1 MNSGFRASPEW
12 FLYDFYKEVMRDAES
27 ETRRLKPECGSEK
40 PEEGFEPF
48 ITKPVVA
55 ERMDV
60 EIRTVTR
67 LMRRGVLRYYKVGP
81 MVRFKWS
88 EVEGDLREHFHVCF
102 DPRRAGPL
110 TREVRSSKPE
120 VRRGCL

>member
-1 MNSGFRASPEW
+1 MPGRC
-12 FLYDFYKEVMRDAES
+12 L
-27 ETRRLKPECGSEK
+27 K
-40 PEEGFEPF
+40 PEEGFEPY

-88 EVEGDLREHFHVCF
+88 EVESDLREHFHVSF
-102 DPRRAGPL
+102 GPERPAGAGKPNSGTWYPRRV
-110 TREVRSSKPE
+110 E
-120 VRRGCL
+120 

>member
-1 MNSGFRASPEW
+1 MTSADSRVRG
-12 FLYDFYKEVMRDAES
+12 AECRGPGRNPA
-27 ETRRLKPECGSEK
+27 EGAEAARGKPNRK

-48 ITKPVVA
+48 VTKLRVA
-55 ERMDV
+55 ERMEV

-88 EVEGDLREHFHVCF
+88 EVESDLRDHFHVCF
-102 DPRRAGPL
+102 DPRRPSPQ
-110 TREVRSSKPE
+110 TQYP
-120 VRRGCL
+120 RRAE

>member
-1 MNSGFRASPEW
+1 MNAKSGIRYPTT
-12 FLYDFYKEVMRDAES
+12 DA
-27 ETRRLKPECGSEK
+27 GSAK
-40 PEEGFEPF
+40 PEERFEPF
-48 ITKPVVA
+48 ITKPMVA

-88 EVEGDLREHFHVCF
+88 EVESDLREHFHVCF
-102 DPRRAGPL
+102 DPRRPNARMQYP
-110 TREVRSSKPE
+110 
-120 VRRGCL
+120 RRGDGEKLKAEMGRTGGGR

>member
-1 MNSGFRASPEW
+1 MI
-12 FLYDFYKEVMRDAES
+12 DAKS
-27 ETRRLKPECGSEK
+27 ETRCLKPECGSQK
-40 PEEGFEPF
+40 PEDGFEPF

-88 EVEGDLREHFHVCF
+88 EVESNLREHFHVCF
-102 DPRRAGPL
+102 DRRRPSPETQYPRRA
-110 TREVRSSKPE
+110 E
-120 VRRGCL
+120 

>member
-1 MNSGFRASPEW
+1 MIDG
-12 FLYDFYKEVMRDAES
+12 ES
-27 ETRRLKPECGSEK
+27 ETRCLKPECGSQK

-48 ITKPVVA
+48 VTKPVVA
-55 ERMDV
+55 ERMGV

-88 EVEGDLREHFHVCF
+88 EVEKDLREHFHVCF
-102 DPRRAGPL
+102 EPRRPSPVTQYPRRA
-110 TREVRSSKPE
+110 E
-120 VRRGCL
+120 